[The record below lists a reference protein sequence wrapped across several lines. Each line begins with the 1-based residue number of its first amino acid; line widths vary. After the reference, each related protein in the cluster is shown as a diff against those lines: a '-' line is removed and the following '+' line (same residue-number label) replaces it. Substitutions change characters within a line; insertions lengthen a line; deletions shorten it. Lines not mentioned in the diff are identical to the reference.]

1 MVDQSPLSGNVFQT
15 IQKLQNRS
23 PFLIVVLACV
33 VGTLTGIV
41 GSVFQLA
48 IARIIAWR
56 LDTVTQA
63 DATPISH
70 YLLAFLIPALMGFVA
85 YYLVNRY
92 APESSGSG
100 IPEIEGALLDL
111 RPVRWMRVLPVKFF
125 GGLAALGSGMVLGRE
140 GPLVQMGAN
149 LGKMVSDFSHY
160 DKQKTQHALVAAGA
174 GAGITAA
181 FNAPLGGIVFVIEE
195 MREEFQFSEASIKAV
210 IAASV
215 CACIAYQM
223 IVGQNPI
230 LYLGQAALAPLGSLW
245 ICALLGVF
253 LGVVGVVSNQAII
266 STRKALDRVYAKN
279 RWIFPFTGFFIA
291 GLIGVIALSKPE
303 VTGGGFDIIPDVIAG
318 SYALVPLLAIML
330 ARLVLTVMCFGSG
343 APGGVFSPTL
353 ALGTVAGVSFGL
365 LMAQV
370 LPTHEMPL
378 MTYAILGMAG
388 LFAATIRAPLTG
400 IVIVV
405 EMTGSYALILPL
417 ILTCLASTFT
427 AQTLGGSPLYTAMLD
442 NTLAKLGIQRKH
454 DTAS

>member
-1 MVDQSPLSGNVFQT
+1 MLEKSQLTGNVFQR
-15 IQKLQNRS
+15 IEKLQDRS
-23 PFLIVVLACV
+23 PFIIVILACM
-33 VGTLTGIV
+33 VGTLTGLV
-41 GSVFQLA
+41 GSLFQLA
-48 IARIIAWR
+48 IARIIEWR
-56 LDTVTQA
+56 LHTTTVFG
-63 DATPISH
+63 DASAAK
-70 YLLAFLIPALMGFVA
+70 YLLAFLIPAIMGFVA
-85 YYLVNRY
+85 YYLVKKY

-111 RPVRWMRVLPVKFF
+111 RPVRWARVLPVKFF

-149 LGKMVSDFSHY
+149 LGKMLSDLSHY

-181 FNAPLGGIVFVIEE
+181 FNAPLGGILFVIEE
-195 MREEFQFSEASIKAV
+195 MREEFKYSEASIKAV
-210 IAASV
+210 IAACI

-223 IVGQNPI
+223 IIGQSPI

-245 ICALLGVF
+245 ICIVMGCF
-253 LGVVGVVSNQAII
+253 LGVLGVLSNHAII
-266 STRKALDRVYAKN
+266 RTRKALDALYQKN

-291 GLIGVIALSKPE
+291 GLIGVVAVSNPQF
-303 VTGGGFDIIPDVIAG
+303 TGGGFDIIPDVIAG
-318 SYALVPLLAIML
+318 AYTLLPLLVIL
-330 ARLVLTVMCFGSG
+330 LVRLVFTVMSFGSG

-353 ALGTVAGVSFGL
+353 ALGTVAGVTFGM
-365 LMAQV
+365 LMGQ
-370 LPTHEMPL
+370 LMPEHGMPM

-400 IVIVV
+400 IVIVI

-417 ILTCLASTFT
+417 VLTCLASTLT
-427 AQTLGGSPLYTAMLD
+427 AQTLGGLPLYSAMLD

-454 DTAS
+454 EAG